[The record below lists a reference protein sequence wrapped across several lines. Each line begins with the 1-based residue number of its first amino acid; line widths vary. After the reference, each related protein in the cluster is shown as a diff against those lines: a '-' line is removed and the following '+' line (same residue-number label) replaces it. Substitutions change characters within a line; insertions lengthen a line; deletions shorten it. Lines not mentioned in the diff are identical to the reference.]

1 MIDYLFMIVYN
12 ILGKL
17 YEILF
22 KSYVK
27 RSVFSLNKRL
37 VGGVKKELSPG
48 LT

>member
-27 RSVFSLNKRL
+27 SSVFSLNKRL
-37 VGGVKKELSPG
+37 VGGVKKELLPG

>member
-27 RSVFSLNKRL
+27 SSVFSLNKRL
-37 VGGVKKELSPG
+37 GGVKKELLPG